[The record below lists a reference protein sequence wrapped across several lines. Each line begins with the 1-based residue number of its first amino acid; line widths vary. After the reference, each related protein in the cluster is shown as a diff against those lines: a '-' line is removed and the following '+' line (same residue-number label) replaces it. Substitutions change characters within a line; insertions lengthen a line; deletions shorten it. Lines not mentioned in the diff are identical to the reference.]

1 MISAWDCMLTECNML
16 EICTKTAL
24 RYLDWGQ
31 WRILRRIRGAEGK
44 KLERALK
51 WYAIIA
57 QVLLRVPLRHA
68 KPGRVNVASRFSAVS
83 EGKWRFC

>member
-16 EICTKTAL
+16 EFVL
-24 RYLDWGQ
+24 RQHLDTWVWVNGD
-31 WRILRRIRGAEGK
+31 ILRRIRGAEGK

-57 QVLLRVPLRHA
+57 QVLLRVPLRHG
-68 KPGRVNVASRFSAVS
+68 KPG
-83 EGKWRFC
+83 

>member
-1 MISAWDCMLTECNML
+1 MISAWDCMLTCWSL
-16 EICTKTAL
+16 YQDSTL
-24 RYLDWGQ
+24 GQ

-57 QVLLRVPLRHA
+57 QVLLRVPLRHG

-83 EGKWRFC
+83 EGKWGFC